1 MSLGRGLGALITP
14 TSLSKPQPSTP
25 VHAQPEAKIWDIPVT
40 EIRPTVNQPR
50 KQFVPEELQELSES
64 IKQHGI
70 LQPILV
76 SEQVDGKYEI
86 IAGER
91 RYRAAKLA
99 GLSTVPVIVKPLP
112 SQQLKL
118 EMALIENI
126 QRADLN
132 PLEEAFAYKRL
143 MEEFNLTQQD
153 VADKVGKSRP
163 VVANMVRLLDLPNP
177 VQTALIEGKI
187 KMSQARTLL
196 SLENEE
202 QQIEMLQS
210 MMGQKITVRELEK
223 QVHVI
228 QVDKSHQRRD
238 PNMVYLENQLRTKL
252 GAKVSI
258 SQKGEKGSITINYYS
273 KEELSDI
280 VKKMI
285 E

>member
-1 MSLGRGLGALITP
+1 
-14 TSLSKPQPSTP
+14 
-25 VHAQPEAKIWDIPVT
+25 
-40 EIRPTVNQPR
+40 
-50 KQFVPEELQELSES
+50 
-64 IKQHGI
+64 
-70 LQPILV
+70 
-76 SEQVDGKYEI
+76 
-86 IAGER
+86 
-91 RYRAAKLA
+91 
-99 GLSTVPVIVKPLP
+99 
-112 SQQLKL
+112 
-118 EMALIENI
+118 
-126 QRADLN
+126 
-132 PLEEAFAYKRL
+132 
-143 MEEFNLTQQD
+143 
-153 VADKVGKSRP
+153 
-163 VVANMVRLLDLPNP
+163 
-177 VQTALIEGKI
+177 
-187 KMSQARTLL
+187 MSQARTLL